1 MTLCR
6 RSRSERAAAAFGA
19 ETEGVVPMEA
29 MGEAYSRLAN
39 SRSVGGAVRAA
50 ARSAPGP
57 AVKCSDMLH
66 AVLPLAYRVIGQT
79 QHESPQGQRYH
90 LHAAERAL
98 LLG

>member
-1 MTLCR
+1 MIPRR

-57 AVKCSDMLH
+57 AAFH
-66 AVLPLAYRVIGQT
+66 RWTA
-79 QHESPQGQRYH
+79 SPTCTLSRT
-90 LHAAERAL
+90 AISCANS
-98 LLG
+98 

>member
-1 MTLCR
+1 MTLRR

-50 ARSAPGP
+50 ARSAPGG
-57 AVKCSDMLH
+57 LTW
-66 AVLPLAYRVIGQT
+66 LQ
-79 QHESPQGQRYH
+79 
-90 LHAAERAL
+90 L
-98 LLG
+98 L

>member
-1 MTLCR
+1 MIPRR
-6 RSRSERAAAAFGA
+6 RSRSERAAAAVGA

-57 AVKCSDMLH
+57 AAILNGTRPNTQAFKDSDIICKQL
-66 AVLPLAYRVIGQT
+66 
-79 QHESPQGQRYH
+79 
-90 LHAAERAL
+90 RAHHCCVTTL
-98 LLG
+98 DPGCALV